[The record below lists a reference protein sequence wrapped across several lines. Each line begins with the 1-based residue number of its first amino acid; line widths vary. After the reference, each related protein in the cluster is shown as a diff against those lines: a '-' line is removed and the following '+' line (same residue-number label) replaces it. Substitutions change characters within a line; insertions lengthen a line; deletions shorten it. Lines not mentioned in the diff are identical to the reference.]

1 MQPRHVQ
8 GPCHELL
15 DQLSNYIDGELE
27 AALCAEVETH
37 LAQCPDCRI
46 IVDTVRKVI
55 RVYRAESAN
64 KLPDDVEERLYRVL
78 ELR

>member
-1 MQPRHVQ
+1 MRPRHLQ